1 MWASRYVWLATAKMA
16 QGSRTSRVVLT
27 GICTYSCNDTHEC
40 NVQTHHAKNLQTMMS
55 PESWILPEEMLQFL
69 FFRLNRKFIFDEETQ
84 SSGSKWGLKE
94 KKFSTKRK
102 WEYYYYLL
110 VSNIEDAKC
119 QPSQGCYNPSHNN
132 DTVHQQ
138 KYIHKTKI
146 AKFKLPIF
154 WILNLKLDQAAA
166 TGIPQASMMTLAGI
180 HFCCTNVMMEEW
192 YFVCKSLVM
201 FLIMSKF
208 CLIILWS

>member
-1 MWASRYVWLATAKMA
+1 LNCHSQSM
-16 QGSRTSRVVLT
+16 
-27 GICTYSCNDTHEC
+27 
-40 NVQTHHAKNLQTMMS
+40 QTHHAKNLQTMS
-55 PESWILPEEMLQFL
+55 PESWILPEEMLYFL
-69 FFRLNRKFIFDEETQ
+69 FLRSWTENLSVMRKLNPLVQNEGWK
-84 SSGSKWGLKE
+84 K
-94 KKFSTKRK
+94 KKFLTKTK

-110 VSNIEDAKC
+110 VSNVEDAKC

-132 DTVHQQ
+132 DIVHQQ
-138 KYIHKTKI
+138 KNIHKTISHSLSTFFATKI

-154 WILNLKLDQAAA
+154 WILNPNLNLNLKLDQAAA
-166 TGIPQASMMTLAGI
+166 IGIPQASMMTLAGI

-192 YFVCKSLVM
+192 YFVCKSSVM